1 MGSNALVEVEYGSRA
16 WLRPTESAFPTVE
29 SLAQYEGVIRDMMT
43 PIGGSDRACLF
54 RGVSNTTYRL
64 VPSIARRYVAASRPC
79 WLTLDA
85 IHSLETSATNEFIAR
100 AHLLLDQRS
109 MPDPNVED
117 ARSLHWWQHMQ
128 HYGAPTRLLD
138 WTGSPYAAL
147 YFSVCDEPD
156 ADGAVWMINYLAVQS
171 QMHDKY
177 ESAFALPKY
186 IKQGRLIPL
195 IASNR
200 DSEWRAVWQGYVFM
214 KRCVRPDERM
224 VAQSGWYSCATT
236 PECDHGEA
244 IGAAI
249 AEAGAAAHGVWAKRV
264 IVPAERKPEILRDL
278 FGMGISHATLFP
290 GLLGFAQSLA
300 RWSMMLQPDD
310 RSGYAFD
317 HGLLRKSV
325 KVDDE

>member
-1 MGSNALVEVEYGSRA
+1 MGKTGPVDVEYGSCA
-16 WLRPTESAFPTVE
+16 WVQPTETSFPTVE
-29 SLAQYEGVIRDMMT
+29 SLADYHTVIHDVMT
-43 PIGGSDRACLF
+43 PVGGSDRACLF

-64 VPSIARRYVAASRPC
+64 VPSIARQYHGPSRPK
-79 WLTLDA
+79 WLTLDV
-85 IHSLETSATNEFIAR
+85 IHSIETSATNEFIAR
-100 AHLLLDQRS
+100 AHLLLDQRF
-109 MPDPNVED
+109 MPDPTIAD
-117 ARSLHWWQHMQ
+117 AKSLHWWQHMQ

-147 YFSVCDEPD
+147 YFSVCDEPES
-156 ADGAVWMINYLAVQS
+156 DGAVWMINYLAVQNE
-171 QMHDKY
+171 MHEKY
-177 ESAFALPKY
+177 ESALVHPKY
-186 IKQGRLIPL
+186 VKRGRLIPL
-195 IASNR
+195 ISNTL
-200 DSEWRAVWQGYVFM
+200 DSEWRAIWDGYVFL

-249 AEAGAAAHGVWAKRV
+249 AKAGPAAHGVWVKRV

-290 GLLGFAQSLA
+290 DLGGFAQSLA
-300 RWSMMLQPDD
+300 RWGMMLQPDD
-310 RSGYAFD
+310 RSTYAFD
-317 HGLLRKSV
+317 HGLVRKSV